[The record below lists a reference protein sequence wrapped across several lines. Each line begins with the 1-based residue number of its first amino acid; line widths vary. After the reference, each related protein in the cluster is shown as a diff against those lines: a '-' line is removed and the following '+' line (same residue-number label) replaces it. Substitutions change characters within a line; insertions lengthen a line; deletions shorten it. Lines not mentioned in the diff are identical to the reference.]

1 MPEIKRKSIDI
12 AMDKIDYNPENTS
25 IFNMDEIESLAK
37 RIEEEGF
44 TSAILVYQKSNG
56 RYEILSGHRR
66 YEAMKLL
73 KGKTIPADIL
83 SGIVSDT
90 QRDLILLS
98 SNMANRKLAP
108 LDMARAIEFYKG
120 ILDRDPNFKGNKKTA
135 TAEYFGI
142 TPSNVQRYSV
152 ILKLIPELQE
162 YCKKPN
168 FPYSSLSKA
177 ASLTKEEQKELL
189 SKLIRLEADEKNIS
203 EDEVDKD
210 EILFSRTRVEQ
221 IINGMVKAKEGI
233 QKKEKDDN
241 IDDFPMNKPIDETT
255 KPHEVF
261 EDLIVRDA
269 FMDEGPTISFDT
281 LVANEDDYISIN
293 LAGFDQCKVMIESYR
308 NMAKSNADKK
318 AIRDKITE
326 LKQALKDLE
335 NNL

>member
-12 AMDKIDYNPENTS
+12 SMDKIDYNPENTN

-44 TSAILVYQKSNG
+44 TSAILVYQKDDG

-66 YEAMKLL
+66 YEAMKQL
-73 KGKTIPADIL
+73 KAKTIPADVL
-83 SGIVSDT
+83 SGIATDT

-120 ILDRDPNFKGNKKTA
+120 ILDRDPDFKGNKKIA
-135 TAEYFGI
+135 TADYFGI

-189 SKLIRLEADEKNIS
+189 NKLIRLEADEKNIS
-203 EDEVDKD
+203 EEEVDKD

-221 IINGMVKAKEGI
+221 IINGMVKTKENA
-233 QKKEKDDN
+233 QKKERNDSAVV
-241 IDDFPMNKPIDETT
+241 FPMNAPVDEVS
-255 KPHEVF
+255 EAQENF
-261 EDLIVRDA
+261 DDLITRDDS
-269 FMDEGPTISFDT
+269 MIEEPTFDFDNLISNAEEYST
-281 LVANEDDYISIN
+281 IN
-293 LAGFDQCKVMIESYR
+293 LAGFDQARVMIESYR

-318 AIRDKITE
+318 AIKEKIIE
-326 LKQALKDLE
+326 LKQVLKELE
-335 NNL
+335 NSI